1 MSSNIYVG
9 PSSCYATREGIYVP
23 RELPWREK
31 AERIVQLIIRD
42 LQRGWSY
49 DHDCNVMP
57 FTVEHAKDRL
67 RYLAALT
74 KKHDPASYEHIRAL
88 VRDVLHRFGAK
99 RAVAIAV

>member
-1 MSSNIYVG
+1 VANIYIG
-9 PSSCYATREGIYVP
+9 PSSCYAKREGIYVP

-31 AERIVQLIIRD
+31 AERIIQLIIRD

-49 DHDCNVMP
+49 VHECNLMH

-67 RYLAALT
+67 RYLVALT
-74 KKHDPASYEHIRAL
+74 KKHDPASYGYIKAL
-88 VRDVLHRFGAK
+88 VQDVLHSFGAK